1 MERQVLSPTSQPM
14 RMTTSWLNG
23 GAAMTELQEL
33 MLYTCFGA
41 MTGVFIA
48 EIIVIIVSAVSW
60 VKDKIRKRKE
70 AKKTKE
76 SATKVD

>member
-1 MERQVLSPTSQPM
+1 
-14 RMTTSWLNG
+14 
-23 GAAMTELQEL
+23 MTEFQEL

-48 EIIVIIVSAVSW
+48 EIIVIIASAVSW
-60 VKDKIRKRKE
+60 VKDKIRKHKE

>member
-1 MERQVLSPTSQPM
+1 
-14 RMTTSWLNG
+14 
-23 GAAMTELQEL
+23 
-33 MLYTCFGA
+33 

-48 EIIVIIVSAVSW
+48 ELIFLIASAVSW

-70 AKKTKE
+70 TKKIKE

>member
-1 MERQVLSPTSQPM
+1 
-14 RMTTSWLNG
+14 
-23 GAAMTELQEL
+23 

-48 EIIVIIVSAVSW
+48 EIIFIIASAVSR
-60 VKDKIRKRKE
+60 VKDKVRKRKE
-70 AKKTKE
+70 AKE

>member
-1 MERQVLSPTSQPM
+1 M

-23 GAAMTELQEL
+23 GATMTEFQEL

-48 EIIVIIVSAVSW
+48 EIIVIIASAVSW

>member
-1 MERQVLSPTSQPM
+1 
-14 RMTTSWLNG
+14 
-23 GAAMTELQEL
+23 MTEFQEL

-48 EIIVIIVSAVSW
+48 EIIVIIASAVSW

-76 SATKVD
+76 SATKGGISAPTGRQGAFSAALISVERTMI

>member
-1 MERQVLSPTSQPM
+1 
-14 RMTTSWLNG
+14 
-23 GAAMTELQEL
+23 MTEVQEL

-48 EIIVIIVSAVSW
+48 ELIFLIASAVSW
-60 VKDKIRKRKE
+60 VKDKIRKHKE
-70 AKKTKE
+70 SKKTQE

>member
-1 MERQVLSPTSQPM
+1 
-14 RMTTSWLNG
+14 
-23 GAAMTELQEL
+23 MTEFQEL

-48 EIIVIIVSAVSW
+48 EIIFIIASAMSW

-70 AKKTKE
+70 VKSKE
-76 SATKVD
+76 SATKVDYRTNGAAESILCCPYFR

>member
-1 MERQVLSPTSQPM
+1 MQM
-14 RMTTSWLNG
+14 MTSWLNG
-23 GAAMTELQEL
+23 GATMTEFQEL

-48 EIIVIIVSAVSW
+48 EIIFIIASAVSW

-70 AKKTKE
+70 PKKTKE

>member
-1 MERQVLSPTSQPM
+1 
-14 RMTTSWLNG
+14 
-23 GAAMTELQEL
+23 MTEFQEL

-48 EIIVIIVSAVSW
+48 EIIASAVSW

>member
-1 MERQVLSPTSQPM
+1 
-14 RMTTSWLNG
+14 
-23 GAAMTELQEL
+23 MTEFQEL

-48 EIIVIIVSAVSW
+48 ELIFLIASAVSW
-60 VKDKIRKRKE
+60 VKDKIHKRKKT
-70 AKKTKE
+70 KKTKE